1 MAIED
6 GIVNI
11 VAVVK
16 ILASRR
22 GTSTSWRHQHV
33 GSLNLPL
40 RTDLACELIFR
51 PLGCLVFAR
60 DRQLDDMGSC
70 YCTRAVGR
78 LQLDMAFELQE
89 GPIVNFSGCRASMV
103 LRHATPGSPPT
114 GKAGPLI

>member
-1 MAIED
+1 MQSPFSVVLKGSREAHVPAGHRSVETRHSGDRIED

-40 RTDLACELIFR
+40 CTDLACELIFR

-60 DRQLDDMGSC
+60 DRHQDDTGSC
-70 YCTRAVGR
+70 
-78 LQLDMAFELQE
+78 
-89 GPIVNFSGCRASMV
+89 
-103 LRHATPGSPPT
+103 
-114 GKAGPLI
+114 